1 MRPPPAFTHS
11 DEKKHGHH
19 GGGWLKLPGWK
30 HSGSGSGPQEAVV
43 MGAAGPGEEKEG
55 RAPRATLWDVAARS
69 IMTCCTDNTTQ
80 NTSDIPRSLTTSPEG
95 LHGLETWQYSA
106 LGMAKRARW
115 ELTPLHAALML
126 WRLPGPANSG
136 HFALRVKSDLYSSP
150 TCIAF
155 VYFCNILKYSNI
167 PYLGGSLE
175 GE

>member
-1 MRPPPAFTHS
+1 MAETAGLEALRVWKWPSGGCGDGRCRAWR
-11 DEKKHGHH
+11 
-19 GGGWLKLPGWK
+19 GGGT
-30 HSGSGSGPQEAVV
+30 
-43 MGAAGPGEEKEG
+43 AAGGHREG
-55 RAPRATLWDVAARS
+55 QAPRATLWDTAARS
-69 IMTCCTDNTTQ
+69 IMACCTDNTTQ
-80 NTSDIPRSLTTSPEG
+80 NISDIPRSLTTSPEG
-95 LHGLETWQYSA
+95 FHGLETWQYSA

-115 ELTPLHAALML
+115 ELTSLLTAFML
-126 WRLPGPANSG
+126 RRLPGPANSG